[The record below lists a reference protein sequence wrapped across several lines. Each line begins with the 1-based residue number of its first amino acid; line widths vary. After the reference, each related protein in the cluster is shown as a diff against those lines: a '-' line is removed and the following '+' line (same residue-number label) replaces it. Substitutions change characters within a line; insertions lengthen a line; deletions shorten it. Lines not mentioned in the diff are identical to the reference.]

1 MITHQRFMT
10 VVIKQKADVYQAL
23 QTFLARNETGGV
35 SSGLVNVALR
45 TG

>member
-1 MITHQRFMT
+1 MT

-23 QTFLARNETGGV
+23 QTFLARNEAGGV
-35 SSGLVNVALR
+35 SPGMVNVALR